1 MFWILVF
8 GVIFLAVSLIITIA
22 YLFVYIGY
30 YTEVDV
36 KTEPSKFRDRLIAY
50 KGTLI
55 HLRISLYYLN
65 LHI

>member
-8 GVIFLAVSLIITIA
+8 GVIILAVSLIITIA

-36 KTEPSKFRDRLIAY
+36 KTEPSKFRDKLIAY
-50 KGTLI
+50 KGIFIL
-55 HLRISLYYLN
+55 LLISLYNLYLYS
-65 LHI
+65 